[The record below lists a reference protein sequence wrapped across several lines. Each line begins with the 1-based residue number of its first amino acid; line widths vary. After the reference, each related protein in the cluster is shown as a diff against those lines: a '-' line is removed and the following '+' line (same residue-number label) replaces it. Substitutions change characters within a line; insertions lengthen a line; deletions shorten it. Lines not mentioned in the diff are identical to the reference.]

1 MSEKQ
6 LTVAE
11 LLARSGKAEATS
23 ETPRRR
29 RRNLEE
35 GGVSVAELTG
45 NIPKVK
51 AKPAEPKHS
60 NEPIDTPSTEE
71 TIVLSVVDEDDPVR
85 LTTDSFPAVQT
96 EVPAAELEEEPEE
109 VAEEEVDDEEEFW
122 EDDEPVSVASV
133 VGLALVGIIVGV
145 GIFLGFGYLWDN
157 YSRKVVGLLA
167 LAVIAAMITV
177 AHVLR
182 TESDRRSMMLA
193 GCAGVAVTFV
203 PMLVS

>member
-109 VAEEEVDDEEEFW
+109 VVDEEEFW

>member
-109 VAEEEVDDEEEFW
+109 VIEEETEEEFW
-122 EDDEPVSVASV
+122 EDAEPVSVASV

-203 PMLVS
+203 PLLVS

>member
-109 VAEEEVDDEEEFW
+109 VVEEEFW